1 MIHELIER
9 IVKSKSSLPAA
20 QRLVASYVVDNCYQ
34 IPFLS
39 ITALA
44 KNIGVSE
51 TTIIKFCTQ
60 MGYASFAEFK
70 KAFSE
75 SVHSELVMTKRISEI
90 AQDEQESDSL
100 FSRVSEEAVSN
111 IQTTLSNPVNRQN
124 LEKLLP
130 MMKEAKNIYML
141 GGRSS
146 EFLSEYFAHTLRYL
160 GLPVQTV
167 GGGLSDQFDKVSLI
181 RPDDLVIVTC
191 FQRYTS
197 LIIELLQ
204 DLLAKGTP
212 IVLITD
218 QGPSPA
224 VPYATVVF
232 YCTVASTGY
241 FLCHSSYMAL
251 TNVIC
256 TAAAAYFENAAD
268 YVRDLEQ
275 KLLRLGIFI

>member
-1 MIHELIER
+1 MIHELIEK
-9 IVKSKSSLPAA
+9 IVKAKSELPAA
-20 QRLVASYVVDNCYQ
+20 QRLVAAYVMDNCYQ

-39 ITALA
+39 ITTLA

-51 TTIIKFCTQ
+51 TTVIKFCTQ
-60 MGYASFAEFK
+60 MGFGSFAEFK

-75 SVHSELVMTKRISEI
+75 SVHSELVMTRRISEI
-90 AQDEQESDSL
+90 AEVEQESDSL
-100 FSRVSEEAVSN
+100 FSRVSEEAVAN
-111 IQTTLSNPVNRQN
+111 IQETLSNPINRQS

-130 MMKEAKNIYML
+130 MMKEAHSIYML

-160 GLPVQTV
+160 GLPVQTI
-167 GGGLSDQFDKVSLI
+167 GGGLSDQFDKISLI
-181 RPDDLVIVTC
+181 GPQDLVIVTC

-204 DLLAKGTP
+204 DLLSRGVP

-224 VPYATVVF
+224 VPYANLVF
-232 YCTVASTGY
+232 YCSVASTGY
-241 FLCHSSYMAL
+241 FLCYSSYMAL
-251 TNVIC
+251 TNEIG

-268 YVRDLEQ
+268 YVRELEK
-275 KLLRLGIFI
+275 KLLRLGVFI

>member
-1 MIHELIER
+1 MIHELIEK
-9 IVKSKSSLPAA
+9 IVKAKSELPAA
-20 QRLVASYVVDNCYQ
+20 QRLVAAYVMDNCYQ

-39 ITALA
+39 ITTLA

-51 TTIIKFCTQ
+51 TTVIKFCTQ
-60 MGYASFAEFK
+60 MGFGSFAEFK

-75 SVHSELVMTKRISEI
+75 SVHSELVMTRRISEI
-90 AQDEQESDSL
+90 AEVEQESDSL
-100 FSRVSEEAVSN
+100 FSRVSEEAVAN
-111 IQTTLSNPVNRQN
+111 IQETLSNPINRQS

-130 MMKEAKNIYML
+130 MMKEAHSIYML

-160 GLPVQTV
+160 GLPVQTI
-167 GGGLSDQFDKVSLI
+167 GGGLSDQFDKISLI
-181 RPDDLVIVTC
+181 GSQDLVIVTC

-204 DLLAKGTP
+204 DLLSRGVP

-224 VPYATVVF
+224 VPYANLVF
-232 YCTVASTGY
+232 YCSVASTGY
-241 FLCHSSYMAL
+241 FLCYSSYMAL
-251 TNVIC
+251 TNVIG

-268 YVRDLEQ
+268 YVRELEK
-275 KLLRLGIFI
+275 KLLRLGVFI